1 MPTCYML
8 IGIPGSGKSTW
19 ITTQPFAW
27 NKTVIAST
35 DVFVDMEA
43 KKQNKTYSE
52 IFKETMPGAVS
63 FMAKT
68 VVNAVKTN
76 KDIIWDQ
83 TSCTK
88 VTRAKKFRMLPG
100 YTVVGVVFR
109 TPDQTELMRR
119 LASRPGKEIPNQV
132 LQSMIDSWEEPVK
145 AEGFDKIIYVG

>member
-88 VTRAKKFRMLPG
+88 VTRANKFRMLPG